1 MDIRKE
7 EVTMGSLLWYE
18 LRSRWEVI
26 LGWGLGLGG
35 FGALYTSV
43 YPQVAE
49 QMGAFADLPFSQIMG
64 LSLITYEGYLAST
77 VINYLSILLGI
88 YAITAGTGTLA
99 GEEESGTLELLVTTR
114 LARWQ
119 LVTAKAIALM
129 VVVFLVLVLGG
140 FGSMLAFN
148 AVADQVETTITGVH
162 VFMGVLYA
170 LPVVVALLMLAL
182 FTGAFLPSRR
192 IALMVMTLIFVV
204 SYFGK
209 NVAGMVETL
218 EWLKPLSLFTY
229 QSTDPAIFTA
239 GPAIGDVAVLAGV
252 SLGFFL
258 MALWSF
264 DRRDL
269 TVGRIRWQRA

>member
-1 MDIRKE
+1 
-7 EVTMGSLLWYE
+7 MGSLLWYE

-26 LGWGLGLGG
+26 LGWGLGLGA

-114 LARWQ
+114 LPRWQ
-119 LVTAKAIALM
+119 LVTAKAIAL
-129 VVVFLVLVLGG
+129 VVVAFLALVLGG
-140 FGSMLAFN
+140 LGSMLAFN

-162 VFMGVLYA
+162 VFMAVLYA
-170 LPVVVALLMLAL
+170 LPVVVALMMLAL

-192 IALMVMTLIFVV
+192 IALMAMTLIFVV

-209 NVAGMVETL
+209 NVAGMVESL

-229 QSTDPAIFTA
+229 QSTDPAIFME
-239 GPAIGDVAVLAGV
+239 GPVVGDVAVLAGV
-252 SLGFFL
+252 SLCFFL
-258 MALWSF
+258 LALWSF
-264 DRRDL
+264 DHRDL